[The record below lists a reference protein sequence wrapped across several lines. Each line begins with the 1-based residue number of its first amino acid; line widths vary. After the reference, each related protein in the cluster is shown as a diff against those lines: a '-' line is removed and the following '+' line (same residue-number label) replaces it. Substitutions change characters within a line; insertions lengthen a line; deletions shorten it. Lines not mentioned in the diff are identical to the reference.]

1 MSQLFHLNESNN
13 RSDCSKLSI
22 IDYLIQNGNS
32 TTADMARVIGVS
44 MPTAAKLISELCDDG
59 YVNEY
64 GKLETDEGRRP
75 QLYGIN
81 PSSAY
86 FLGIDF
92 DKDVVNIGLIDF
104 CGSLVELQLDKPFK
118 QENTMENLDEL
129 CKLINNFIDNIEIPR
144 EKIQLMNVNISGRV
158 NTDTGYSYSMYNFSE
173 EPVAS
178 LFTQKVGITTT
189 IENDSR
195 AMGYGEYISSNLRG
209 YSNVLFFNVSWGLG
223 MSIIIDGE
231 PYKGKSGFAGELGHV
246 HAFDNEIIC
255 QCGKKGCLE
264 TEASG
269 SAFYRIVRERLA
281 AGEASTVKR
290 DANGDFTLKDLIEAT
305 NNEDWLCID
314 VVESIGLKLGQHIAG
329 LINIFNPELVVL
341 GGSMSAVGD
350 YLLQSVRSA
359 VIKYS
364 LSLIYKDTKIVL
376 SNLKDR
382 VGVIGACMV
391 ARKNALKE

>member
-1 MSQLFHLNESNN
+1 
-13 RSDCSKLSI
+13 
-22 IDYLIQNGNS
+22 
-32 TTADMARVIGVS
+32 
-44 MPTAAKLISELCDDG
+44 
-59 YVNEY
+59 
-64 GKLETDEGRRP
+64 
-75 QLYGIN
+75 
-81 PSSAY
+81 
-86 FLGIDF
+86 
-92 DKDVVNIGLIDF
+92 
-104 CGSLVELQLDKPFK
+104 
-118 QENTMENLDEL
+118 
-129 CKLINNFIDNIEIPR
+129 
-144 EKIQLMNVNISGRV
+144 MNVNISGRV

-231 PYKGKSGFAGELGHV
+231 PYKGKSGSAGELGHV

-329 LINIFNPELVVL
+329 LINIFNPEPCGAWRFDV
-341 GGSMSAVGD
+341 GGG
-350 YLLQSVRSA
+350 
-359 VIKYS
+359 
-364 LSLIYKDTKIVL
+364 
-376 SNLKDR
+376 
-382 VGVIGACMV
+382 
-391 ARKNALKE
+391 

>member
-1 MSQLFHLNESNN
+1 MSQLFHLNESAN

-382 VGVIGACMV
+382 VGVVGSCMI